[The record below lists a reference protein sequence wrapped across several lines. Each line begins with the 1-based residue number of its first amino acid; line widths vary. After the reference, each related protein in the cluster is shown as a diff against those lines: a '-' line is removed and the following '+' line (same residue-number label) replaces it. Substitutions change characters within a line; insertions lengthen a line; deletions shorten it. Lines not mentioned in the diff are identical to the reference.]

1 MSPLRQVL
9 AATLVLVGLFI
20 GVPAAAAPLADAAEA
35 GMRGDHLAHI
45 EREVQAAH
53 GEGQFAGCVVAIGR
67 GERLVY
73 LRAFGDRQVEPSRA
87 PMQTD
92 TLFDLASLTKP
103 IATATSVMAVLERGQ
118 VRLRDPVQKH
128 LPEITGELASTV
140 TVEQLLTHHA
150 GYVPDNAL
158 ADYRHGVEESWRRL
172 FALEP
177 QDPPG
182 TRFRYSDVGFEL
194 LGKLVERVSG
204 QPLDAF
210 AREAIFEP
218 LGMTDTTYKPGPELA
233 ARAAATEP
241 GSNQGVEGDAM
252 LVGEVHDPRAF
263 LLGGVA
269 GHAGLFSTA
278 EDLARY
284 AAMMLG
290 EGRLGDARVL
300 APATVRAMTE
310 ARVISGHVRAAGW
323 DVRSGYSSN
332 RGELLTDS
340 AFGHGGFTGTAIW
353 IDPDLDLFVV
363 FLSNRRHP
371 DGKGSVNDLAGRI
384 ATIAAAAI
392 IE

>member
-1 MSPLRQVL
+1 MTPNRLTLLALLLL
-9 AATLVLVGLFI
+9 AAPQARALPLVD
-20 GVPAAAAPLADAAEA
+20 PAAA
-35 GMRGDHLAHI
+35 GMRGERLDHI
-45 EREVQAAH
+45 EREVLAAH
-53 GEGQFAGCVVAIGR
+53 GQGQFAGCVVALGR
-67 GERLVY
+67 GDRLVY
-73 LRAFGDRQVEPSRA
+73 LRAFGDRQVEPTRA

-103 IATATSVMAVLERGQ
+103 IATATSVVALLERGQ
-118 VRLRDPVQKH
+118 VRFRDPVSKH
-128 LPEITGELASTV
+128 LPEISGEVASKV

-158 ADYRHGVEESWRRL
+158 SDYRHGVDESWRRL

-177 QDPPG
+177 KDPPG

-204 QPLDAF
+204 QPLNAF

-218 LGMTDTTYKPGPELA
+218 LGMKDTTYKPGPELA

-241 GSNQGVEGDAM
+241 RRNQGVEGDAM

-300 APATVRAMTE
+300 GPATVRAMTE
-310 ARVISGHVRAAGW
+310 ARAISGHVRAAGW

-353 IDPDLDLFVV
+353 IDPELDLFVI
-363 FLSNRRHP
+363 FLSNRLHP

-392 IE
+392 TE